1 NGATFNPLTRLKID
15 ETMHSQILGDL
26 LDPDGTHG
34 QGDVFL
40 VPFLEELGIP
50 ESDVG
55 LWHVTVETGRVDIL
69 IWRNHPEKSAII
81 IENKSN
87 DAGDQPNQIYRYW
100 HREMYLWDPGFWTST
115 DETKISERKRRF
127 HVVYLPT
134 D

>member
-1 NGATFNPLTRLKID
+1 MSHQELHIGSCVAPESSDQRSEIDGVLDEYLRLKNERLSGQMETLGPLLDDWILKRTEVAESNRLNGATFNPLTRLKID

-55 LWHVTVETGRVDIL
+55 LWHVTVETGR
-69 IWRNHPEKSAII
+69 
-81 IENKSN
+81 
-87 DAGDQPNQIYRYW
+87 
-100 HREMYLWDPGFWTST
+100 
-115 DETKISERKRRF
+115 
-127 HVVYLPT
+127 
-134 D
+134 